1 MKILFITSLISLSL
15 CADITLTV
23 QTFIPNESAATKVD
37 ISVKAS
43 ADPGTAIAAGLFK
56 IKSPSGTPVAL
67 TGCTAFTGTYSNA
80 DSVLTTTC
88 DLGTVANG
96 DYNLVANSVTSG
108 SNTLK
113 LVVTGLT
120 TAITVASN
128 SGTSANIGA
137 TANALTVSIIT
148 KTDSGASITFQ
159 AGAAIADAHSSIE
172 GLFVVKKDNT
182 EVPLT
187 CSLPT
192 VAATNTDSTAT
203 CTIPSNTAAGDYVLQ
218 ANSDGVASGTIK
230 FTVVLKSGITD
241 AQKTITISA
250 AAAGGDGDGTG
261 AGAGAGDGTGNSNNK
276 ADFIS
281 FSKYLFTIFILFL

>member
-15 CADITLTV
+15 CAEITLTV
-23 QTFIPNESAATKVD
+23 QTFFPNQTPTKVD

-43 ADPGTAIAAGLFK
+43 ADPGTAVPTGLFK

-67 TGCTAFTGTYSNA
+67 TECTAFASYTDA
-80 DSVLTTTC
+80 DTALTTTC
-88 DLGTVANG
+88 NLGTVANG

-113 LVVTGLT
+113 LVVKGLT
-120 TAITVASN
+120 TVITVASN
-128 SGTSANIGA
+128 QGTSDDIGA
-137 TANALTVSIIT
+137 TANVLTVSTIT

-172 GLFVVKKDNT
+172 GLFVVKKEST

-187 CSLPT
+187 CSLAS
-192 VAATNTDSTAT
+192 VAANTDSTAT

-218 ANSDGVASGTIK
+218 ANTDGVVSEK
-230 FTVVLKSGITD
+230 L
-241 AQKTITISA
+241 
-250 AAAGGDGDGTG
+250 
-261 AGAGAGDGTGNSNNK
+261 NSL
-276 ADFIS
+276 
-281 FSKYLFTIFILFL
+281 LF

>member
-15 CADITLTV
+15 CADITLTAE
-23 QTFIPNESAATKVD
+23 TFVPKSGAATKVD

-43 ADPGTAIAAGLFK
+43 ADPGTAVPTGLFK

-67 TGCTAFTGTYSNA
+67 TECTAFDAYTDPTTALS
-80 DSVLTTTC
+80 TTC
-88 DLGTVANG
+88 NLGTVANG

-113 LVVTGLT
+113 LVVKGLT

-128 SGTSANIGA
+128 QGTSANIDS

-159 AGAAIADAHSSIE
+159 AAAAIADAHSSIE
-172 GLFVVKKDNT
+172 GLFVVKKEST

-187 CSLPT
+187 CSLAS
-192 VAATNTDSTAT
+192 VAANTDSTAT

-218 ANSDGVASGTIK
+218 ANSDGVASGKIK

-250 AAAGGDGDGTG
+250 AAAGGDGDG
-261 AGAGAGDGTGNSNNK
+261 AGAGAGNTNNK